1 VDVLR
6 DKPSKVFVNYAVPS
20 VFGMLAVSSATVVDG
35 FFVGNYIGASGLA
48 AINLSMPIFSLLFG
62 LALMLSIGSSVV
74 SGKLM
79 GEGDTEAASIVFSKS
94 MVVMLLMGISFAGLL
109 YINIDNLISFL
120 SIPANLTEM
129 VSTYL
134 TWMLF
139 FLPFLMSG
147 LLLDYFVKIDSR
159 PLLAF
164 GALLLTAFV
173 NIVLDWAFIVY
184 FEMGIFGAAFA
195 TGLSQLSLLF
205 VLLPHFFSKKATIKF
220 VNPFGSYAIIL
231 KAAFNGSSEF
241 VNEVSIGIT
250 TLIFNYIMMQSFGV
264 VGVAAYTVVS
274 YVLWVAIMVSFGISD
289 SLQAPLSKNFGAK
302 EVQRIEQFLKYAF
315 SSVIIFGLL
324 LVGVVLGFP
333 ELIIDVFLES
343 GEKETSAIILAFLA
357 LVWPAFLFSG
367 SNMVISAYFT
377 ALHKP
382 ISSGVIAISRSL
394 VFPILFIVT
403 LPLIFGDKGLYLA
416 IAAAEFMTLIIAIIL
431 FIKNSPKN
439 LMKKGSSS

>member
-1 VDVLR
+1 MDVLK
-6 DKPSKVFVNYAVPS
+6 DKPSKVFVNYALPS

-79 GEGDTEAASIVFSKS
+79 GEGDTEAASVVFSKS

-109 YINIDNLISFL
+109 YINIDNIISFL
-120 SIPANLTEM
+120 SIPIDLSQM

-164 GALLLTAFV
+164 GALLLTAVV
-173 NIVLDWAFIVY
+173 NILLDWTFIVH
-184 FEMGIFGAAFA
+184 FEMGLFGAAFA

-220 VNPFGSYAIIL
+220 VNPLGSYGIIL

-250 TLIFNYIMMQSFGV
+250 TLIFNIIMMQSFGV

-315 SSVIIFGLL
+315 TSVLVFGLL

-377 ALHKP
+377 ALHNP
-382 ISSGVIAISRSL
+382 IASGVIAISRSL
-394 VFPILFIVT
+394 VFPVFFILT
-403 LPLIFGDKGLYLA
+403 LPLVLGDKGLYLA
-416 IAAAEFMTLIIAIIL
+416 LVAAEFVTLIIAIVL
-431 FIKNSPKN
+431 FIKNTPRKSIN
-439 LMKKGSSS
+439 